1 MQTAR
6 DLGAQIHNICQGG
19 IALFEGTGY
28 FHAPDYIGLES
39 VYDKACYTPES
50 GEPTNW
56 DFGRYVPDIVI
67 IAIGQN
73 DKHNGRTDS
82 DDIDISSPSTR
93 NQWKTGYKKLVRD
106 LANHYGDVKFVL
118 TTTILMHDPEWD
130 NAIEEIK
137 NELCEDGIKAYRN
150 VFSRNGAATP
160 GHPRLPEHDEMARE
174 LTEFIR
180 ANVL

>member
-1 MQTAR
+1 
-6 DLGAQIHNICQGG
+6 
-19 IALFEGTGY
+19 
-28 FHAPDYIGLES
+28 
-39 VYDKACYTPES
+39 
-50 GEPTNW
+50 
-56 DFGRYVPDIVI
+56 
-67 IAIGQN
+67 
-73 DKHNGRTDS
+73 
-82 DDIDISSPSTR
+82 
-93 NQWKTGYKKLVRD
+93 
-106 LANHYGDVKFVL
+106 
-118 TTTILMHDPEWD
+118 MHDPEWD